1 MKNLRYF
8 LLAFALLLTAVA
20 AGAQE
25 TKMKA
30 NIPFDFMVGERV
42 YPAGQYLLNSI
53 SGNGAAI
60 RIDGN
65 PEVPAS
71 LVLTHACETIQPSKQ
86 TKLVFRRVGENYFL
100 HQVWIAGNSLGR
112 EFHASRE
119 EIRLA
124 QNREQELVVVAA
136 NTTK

>member
-30 NIPFDFMVGERV
+30 NIAFDFTVGDRV

-53 SGNGAAI
+53 TGDGAAI

-65 PEVPAS
+65 PEVGAA
-71 LVLTHACETIQPSKQ
+71 LVLSHACESTKPSKQ
-86 TKLVFRRVGENYFL
+86 TKLVFQRVGENYFL
-100 HQVWIAGNSLGR
+100 HQVWVAGNSIGR
-112 EFHASRE
+112 EFRASRE
-119 EIRLA
+119 EVRLA
-124 QNREQELVVVAA
+124 QNHETELVIVAA
-136 NTTK
+136 NITK